1 MGINWQ
7 KDVSEGQAGQKYLR
21 EDDDLFDGF
30 GIHSEELRTKCLSWS
45 QGGRRPCKGQ
55 EVPSPSQQ
63 ELQGCLAPP
72 KGDLVHRSQVT
83 ASPTS
88 AALVQAAH

>member
-30 GIHSEELRTKCLSWS
+30 GIHSEELRTKCLS
-45 QGGRRPCKGQ
+45 
-55 EVPSPSQQ
+55 
-63 ELQGCLAPP
+63 
-72 KGDLVHRSQVT
+72 
-83 ASPTS
+83 
-88 AALVQAAH
+88 